1 MANYGQRTHT
11 GLEVAF
17 GADDPEVAPNDL
29 EVAPTYP
36 LPSKLHTEKETI
48 PSVQLISTHRKN
60 QGKTCG
66 LRNTTFWLGFAL
78 FLVVILAGIGGGI
91 GGKIAADTSS
101 R

>member
-1 MANYGQRTHT
+1 MTNYGQRTHT

-29 EVAPTYP
+29 EVASTYP

-66 LRNTTFWLGFAL
+66 LRIQLFGSAL
-78 FLVVILAGIGGGI
+78 PCF
-91 GGKIAADTSS
+91 
-101 R
+101 